1 MEKKVSL
8 KLNLVYQMFYEV
20 LVLCLPLITSPYI
33 SRVLG
38 AENLGIYSYTY
49 SIATY
54 FGMFAVLGVRN
65 HGNREIAKSRSDQ
78 DKINHTFSNIY
89 TVQLIAS
96 TFVFVIY
103 LGYALFIAA
112 DYKIFFLIQGFYVLS
127 CLLDISWF
135 FTGLEQIKLTVIR
148 STVIKILAFVA
159 TFMFVRDVSDL
170 WKYCLIV
177 AFSAFL
183 SQAALWT
190 YFPRYA
196 KLVKPNITEVKR
208 QLKPML
214 ILFIPVIAVSIYNV
228 MDKIMVGSLSTKTQ
242 LGYYENSEKII
253 NCTKT
258 VITSFGAVM
267 MPRMSRLA
275 AEKNVQQSKR
285 YMRLS
290 IEAVMFIAFALA
302 FGIGSIAN
310 DFSVLYW
317 GEEFAP
323 CGILLM
329 GLAVSLA
336 FSGFANVVRTQYLIP
351 NNKDTTYITAVIS
364 GAVINAVVNVLLIPS
379 QGAFG
384 AVIGT
389 ICAEAAVCVIQC
401 FSARKEI
408 ELGVYIKKTVPF
420 LVIGAVMCLCVIS
433 LDRVLN
439 MSLIMNLLIE
449 IVVGASVYLTL
460 SLVYF
465 AATKNEILESV
476 VKIIKK
482 QKK

>member
-1 MEKKVSL
+1 MEKKNVNL
-8 KLNLVYQMFYEV
+8 KLNIAYQMFYEV
-20 LVLCLPLITSPYI
+20 IALCLPLITSPYI

-54 FGMFAVLGVRN
+54 FGMFAVLGVKN

-78 DKINHTFSNIY
+78 DKVNHTFSNIY
-89 TVQLIAS
+89 TVQFIAS
-96 TFVFVIY
+96 VVVLVVYFI
-103 LGYALFIAA
+103 YALFIASE
-112 DYKIFFLIQGFYVLS
+112 YTVFFIIQGLYVIS

-135 FTGLEQIKLTVIR
+135 FIGLEQIKLTVIR
-148 STVIKILAFVA
+148 STVIKILSFVA
-159 TFMFVRDVSDL
+159 TFVFVRDASDL

-196 KLVKPNITEVKR
+196 KLVKPNGVEVKK

-228 MDKIMVGSLSTKTQ
+228 MDKIMVGSMSTKSQ

-258 VITSFGAVM
+258 VMTSFGTVM

-323 CGILLM
+323 CGLLLM
-329 GLAVSLA
+329 GLAVSLP
-336 FSGFANVVRTQYLIP
+336 FSGFANVIRTQYLIP
-351 NNKDTTYITAVIS
+351 NNKDNTYIAAVIS
-364 GAVINAVVNVLLIPS
+364 GAVINAIVNATLIPS

-389 ICAEAAVCVIQC
+389 ICAEGAVCVIQC
-401 FSARKEI
+401 FAARKEI
-408 ELGVYIKKTVPF
+408 EIGVYIRKTVPF
-420 LVIGAVMCLCVIS
+420 LAIGAIMCLCVV
-433 LDRVLN
+433 LLNRVLN
-439 MSLIMNLLIE
+439 MSLILNLLIE
-449 IVVGASVYLTL
+449 IVVGAVVYLAL
-460 SLVYF
+460 SLIYF
-465 AATKNEILESV
+465 VATKNEILESV
-476 VKIIKK
+476 VKRIRRH
-482 QKK
+482 

>member
-1 MEKKVSL
+1 MEKKSVSL
-8 KLNLVYQMFYEV
+8 KLNIAYQMFYEV

-54 FGMFAVLGVRN
+54 FGMFAVLGVKN

-89 TVQLIAS
+89 TVQFIAS
-96 TFVFVIY
+96 ILVLVVYFI
-103 LGYALFIAA
+103 YALFVASE
-112 DYKIFFLIQGFYVLS
+112 YTVFFLIQGLYVVS

-135 FTGLEQIKLTVIR
+135 FIGLEQIKLTVIR
-148 STVIKILAFVA
+148 SAVIKIISFVA
-159 TFMFVRDVSDL
+159 TFAFVCDASDL

-177 AFSAFL
+177 ALSAFL

-190 YFPRYA
+190 YFARYA
-196 KLVKPNITEVKR
+196 KLVKPNREEVKK
-208 QLKPML
+208 QFKPML

-228 MDKIMVGSLSTKTQ
+228 MDKIMVGSMSTKSQ

-258 VITSFGAVM
+258 VMTSFGTVM

-302 FGIGSIAN
+302 FGIG
-310 DFSVLYW
+310 
-317 GEEFAP
+317 
-323 CGILLM
+323 
-329 GLAVSLA
+329 
-336 FSGFANVVRTQYLIP
+336 
-351 NNKDTTYITAVIS
+351 
-364 GAVINAVVNVLLIPS
+364 
-379 QGAFG
+379 
-384 AVIGT
+384 
-389 ICAEAAVCVIQC
+389 
-401 FSARKEI
+401 
-408 ELGVYIKKTVPF
+408 
-420 LVIGAVMCLCVIS
+420 
-433 LDRVLN
+433 
-439 MSLIMNLLIE
+439 
-449 IVVGASVYLTL
+449 
-460 SLVYF
+460 
-465 AATKNEILESV
+465 
-476 VKIIKK
+476 
-482 QKK
+482 